1 MAKDYLDSGNPEGT
15 SLGQGA
21 SSPVGMHGSAA
32 VQAGAI
38 TSLTTTGAT
47 TTTPWGFATSTQA
60 NAIVT
65 DVNAILV
72 ALRDKGIIAT

>member
-1 MAKDYLDSGNPEGT
+1 MAKDYLDSGNSEGT
-15 SLGQGA
+15 SVGQSA
-21 SSPVGMHGSAA
+21 SSKAGFHNAA
-32 VQAGAI
+32 SVQADAI
-38 TSLTTTGAT
+38 TSVTTTAAT

-72 ALRDKGIIAT
+72 ALRNKGIIAT